1 MPEENNIVVGQ
12 PALSPGDN
20 DMSFQPLEDVDMQQ
34 QQSLQEQPVPNA
46 DDGLADTVMRTLVSS
61 GNDALRLLFRAA
73 EQREAES
80 PRHLASI
87 SQASQGDFT
96 SPGNLT
102 SITTEPVQ
110 RSQATA
116 EVLEVWDAFRF
127 VKMGWFTAEEAVTY
141 MDL

>member
-1 MPEENNIVVGQ
+1 MIQVDNTDVRQ
-12 PALSPGDN
+12 PTGSPGDMTFQPL
-20 DMSFQPLEDVDMQQ
+20 DEIDLQQQQQPLEDQAIG
-34 QQSLQEQPVPNA
+34 NG
-46 DDGLADTVMRTLVSS
+46 DDGLADTVMRTLVSN

-80 PRHLASI
+80 PQHPTSASHV
-87 SQASQGDFT
+87 SQQDFT
-96 SPGNLT
+96 SPRNVP
-102 SITTEPVQ
+102 SIATEPVQ
-110 RSQATA
+110 RSQATT